1 MEMQYELQQ
10 TKHLALFD
18 FADIHYLLTND
29 LGLRLTHRYK
39 EITQGG
45 TGDAIPLSHL
55 GGAKDSIRFVTLAA
69 RLLHDT
75 QLDDNLRQQYQNKLT
90 EIFEQ
95 YAGQNRDRLD
105 YTPTLVLAYAGLLGY
120 AVIDPSIAERRL
132 PENEEALL
140 IRMHQMSGT
149 ALLPSFVFDRDS
161 GYYDGL
167 PSLRLHLTSDFNRLL
182 EKRLRMNHVFYS
194 SNTMYYLLLA
204 TSYGR
209 FASGYD
215 LSAYPLGKTGK
226 YTFQLDQIK
235 DHHKID
241 KHDPDEALYHV
252 WTWLKQ
258 QCKYYAQLQKNPP
271 PRYWQRCVQFCQDYK
286 FSLLLNTGVGL
297 FGGAKILQSSQQGFL
312 EDSASENGL

>member
-1 MEMQYELQQ
+1 MEMQYETQQ
-10 TKHLALFD
+10 TERLDLFD
-18 FADIHYLLTND
+18 FADIQYLLTNN
-29 LGLRLTHRYK
+29 LGLRLTHRFQ
-39 EITQGG
+39 EMTEGG

-69 RLLHDT
+69 RLIHDT
-75 QLDDNLRQQYQNKLT
+75 SLDDNLRQKYQKKLT

-95 YAGQNRDRLD
+95 YAGENRDRLD

-120 AVIDPSIAERRL
+120 AAINPSIAERRL

-140 IRMHQMSGT
+140 IKMHHMSGT

-161 GYYDGL
+161 GYYDDL
-167 PSLRLHLTSDFNRLL
+167 PSLRLHLASDFNQLL
-182 EKRLRMNHVFYS
+182 EKRLRINHVFYT

-204 TSYGR
+204 TPYGR

-215 LSAYPLGKTGK
+215 LSAYPLGKAGK
-226 YTFQLDQIK
+226 STFQMEQIK
-235 DHHKID
+235 DHYKID
-241 KHDPDEALYHV
+241 KHNPDESLYHI

-258 QCKYYAQLQKNPP
+258 QCKSSEQLQKSTP

-286 FSLLLNTGVGL
+286 FSLVLTTGIGL
-297 FGGAKILQSSQQGFL
+297 FVGSKILQSSQQCYL
-312 EDSASENGL
+312 EDSAPENVL